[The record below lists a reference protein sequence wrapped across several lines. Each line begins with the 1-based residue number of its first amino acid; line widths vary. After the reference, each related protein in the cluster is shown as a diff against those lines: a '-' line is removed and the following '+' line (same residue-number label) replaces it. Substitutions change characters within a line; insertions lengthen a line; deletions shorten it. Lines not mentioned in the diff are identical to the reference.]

1 MTVQKIIPCICCA
14 DDYEEM
20 SLNDSFYGMPY
31 LTVHNSLKDHQ
42 QFWTYWCPKCGV
54 GGKFL
59 EFGSQYLALKD
70 WNELQTSLRTDPWKY
85 VEVIDDGESG
95 S

>member
-1 MTVQKIIPCICCA
+1 MTVQKIIPCICSA

-31 LTVHNSLKDHQ
+31 LAVQNSLKDHQ
-42 QFWTYWCPKCGV
+42 QFWTYWCPKCGR

-59 EFGSQYLALKD
+59 EFASPYLALKD
-70 WNELQTSLRTDPWKY
+70 WNKLQTGLRYDPWGD
-85 VEVIDDGESG
+85 VIPLEETGSES
-95 S
+95 

>member
-14 DDYEEM
+14 GDYEEL
-20 SLNDSFYGMPY
+20 SLYDSFYGMPY
-31 LTVHNSLKDHQ
+31 LTVHNSFKYHR
-42 QFWTYWCPKCGV
+42 QFWTYWCPKCGR

-59 EFGSQYLALKD
+59 VFASPYLALKD